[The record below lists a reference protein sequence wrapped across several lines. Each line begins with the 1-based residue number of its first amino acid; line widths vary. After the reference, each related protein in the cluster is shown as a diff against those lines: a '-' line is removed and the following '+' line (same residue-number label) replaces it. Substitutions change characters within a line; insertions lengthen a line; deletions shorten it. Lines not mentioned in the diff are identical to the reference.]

1 MLVLAHHDHRLVVL
15 SVVISIVAA
24 YAASDLAER
33 IRGARGRAWAA
44 WLVGGAV
51 VDGVGTWS
59 MHYTGKLAL
68 RLPVPLQF
76 DWRGVVLSL
85 VVGIAGSFLALLIM
99 SRGRVGWARAT
110 AAAIVLGVIGISG
123 LHYMGMAAMRLP
135 GLRVQYRSPSLVI
148 LSIVLAAAVSLLAI
162 AMGFLYSID
171 NRHHTL
177 GYHGAA
183 VLRGLANPIMHFTA
197 MAAVAFTASADVQ
210 HYSHAVSITSLG
222 VIGVSIVPGML
233 LVAALLTVFADRL
246 QTQRALLD
254 QLFEQAP
261 QAVALMSG
269 DGRVVRINREFTR
282 LFGFAPDEVLGRRL
296 TDVMMPDDPGDR
308 LETEMLAL
316 MQGERLEAERV
327 RRRKDG
333 TDAHVSI
340 VGVPV
345 SVPGE
350 IATYAIYSDIT
361 EQKNAQEALRTFPQ
375 RLIETQEA
383 ERQRIAREL
392 HDEIGQ
398 VLTSAGIMLTLGQQR
413 YPEALQAEIAE
424 ARSLLDDLVGRV
436 RNLALD
442 LRPSILDHFG
452 LTAALSWFFERY
464 TAQTGVRV
472 AFNDLL
478 PEDARFDAEIE
489 TTAYRIIQEALT
501 NIARHAGVREATVS
515 VSTDAESLV
524 VEVEDRGT
532 GFDRDRVS
540 GQSFGLVGMRERTN
554 ILGGRLIVETSPG
567 AGTRVIAEL
576 PL

>member
-1 MLVLAHHDHRLVVL
+1 MLVHAHHDHRLVVL

-24 YAASDLAER
+24 YAASSLAER
-33 IRGARGRAWAA
+33 IRGAGGRVWVA
-44 WLVGGAV
+44 WLIGGAV

-68 RLPVPLQF
+68 RLPVPMQF

-85 VVGIAGSFLALLIM
+85 IVGIVGSFFALLIM
-99 SRGRVGWARAT
+99 SRGRMGWARAAG
-110 AAAIVLGVIGISG
+110 AAVVLGAIAISG
-123 LHYMGMAAMRLP
+123 LHYTAMAAMRLQ
-135 GLRVQYRSPSLVI
+135 GMRVQYRSPALMV
-148 LSIVLAAAVSLLAI
+148 LSVVLAI
-162 AMGFLYSID
+162 AVSFFALAAGAGV
-171 NRHHTL
+171 NRRL
-177 GYHGAA
+177 RYHGVAI
-183 VLRGLANPIMHFTA
+183 LRGLANPIMHFTA
-197 MAAVAFTASADVQ
+197 MAAVAFTASGEIRDL
-210 HYSHAVSITSLG
+210 SHAVSISSVD
-222 VIGVSIVPGML
+222 VIGISVIPAMV
-233 LVAALLTVFADRL
+233 LVVALLTIFADRL

-261 QAVALMSG
+261 HAVALMNG

-282 LFGFAPDEVLGRRL
+282 LFGFSAAEVLGRRL
-296 TDVMMPDDPGDR
+296 TEVMVPGDPGDR
-308 LETEMLAL
+308 VETELLAL
-316 MQGERLEAERV
+316 IQGERLEAERV

-345 SVPGE
+345 SVPGGE
-350 IATYAIYSDIT
+350 IETYAIYSDVT
-361 EQKNAQEALRTFPQ
+361 EQKNAREALRTFPQ

-398 VLTSAGIMLTLGQQR
+398 VLTSAGMMLALSQR
-413 YPEALQAEIAE
+413 QPAAAQTEIAE
-424 ARSLLDDLVGRV
+424 ARALLDDLIGRV

-452 LTAALSWFFERY
+452 LTAALSWFFEQV

-472 AFNDLL
+472 VFDDLL
-478 PEDARFDAEIE
+478 PEDARFGAEIE
-489 TTAYRIIQEALT
+489 TAAYRIIQEALT
-501 NIARHAGVREATVS
+501 NIARHAAVREATVS
-515 VSTDAESLV
+515 VSTDGDLLV
-524 VEVEDRGT
+524 VEVEDLGT
-532 GFDRDRVS
+532 GFAQERVS
-540 GQSFGLVGMRERTN
+540 AQSFGLTGMRERTN
-554 ILGGRLIVETSPG
+554 ILGGRLIIETSPG

>member
-1 MLVLAHHDHRLVVL
+1 MLVFAHHDHGLVAL

-33 IRGARGRAWAA
+33 IRGARGHVWVS
-44 WLVGGAV
+44 WLIGGAV
-51 VDGVGTWS
+51 VDGIGTWS
-59 MHYTGKLAL
+59 AHYTGNLAL
-68 RLPVPLQF
+68 RLPFPVQF

-85 VVGIAGSFLALLIM
+85 VVGVIGSFFALFIM
-99 SRGRVGWARAT
+99 SRGRLGWGRA
-110 AAAIVLGVIGISG
+110 AGAAIVLGAVGISG
-123 LHYMGMAAMRLP
+123 LHFIAMAAMRLR
-135 GLRVQYRSPSLVI
+135 GMELHYRSPALVV
-148 LSIVLAAAVSLLAI
+148 LSVLLAI
-162 AMGFLYSID
+162 AVCFFPLAAGPGGERPL
-171 NRHHTL
+171 R
-177 GYHGAA
+177 YHGT
-183 VLRGLANPIMHFTA
+183 VLLRGLANPIMHFTA
-197 MAAVAFTASADVQ
+197 MTAVVFTASSERGDFSHLVGLSSADVF
-210 HYSHAVSITSLG
+210 HVG
-222 VIGVSIVPGML
+222 VVPAMVL
-233 LVAALLTVFADRL
+233 AAALLTSFAGRL

-282 LFGFAPDEVLGRRL
+282 LFGFAPEEVLGRRL
-296 TDVMMPDDPGDR
+296 TDVMVPEDPFDR
-308 LETEMLAL
+308 VETELMAL
-316 MQGERLEAERV
+316 MTGERLEAERV

-345 SVPGE
+345 SVPGGE
-350 IATYAIYSDIT
+350 IETYAIYSDVT

-398 VLTSAGIMLTLGQQR
+398 VLTSAGMLLTLSQQR
-413 YPEALQAEIAE
+413 HPDGARTEIAE
-424 ARSLLDDLVGRV
+424 ARALLDDLVGRV

-452 LTAALSWFFERY
+452 LSAAMAWFFYRY
-464 TAQTGVRV
+464 AAQTGVRV
-472 AFNDLL
+472 AFEDRL
-478 PEDARFDAEIE
+478 PEDARFAPEVE
-489 TTAYRIIQEALT
+489 TAAYRIIQEALT
-501 NIARHAGVREATVS
+501 NIARHAGVGEATVK
-515 VSTDAESLV
+515 VSRDEDSLV
-524 VEVEDRGT
+524 VEVEDLGA
-532 GFDRDRVS
+532 GFEQERVS
-540 GQSFGLVGMRERTN
+540 AQSFGLTGMRERTN
-554 ILGGRLIVETSPG
+554 ILGGRLIIETSPG